1 VERAIHIKYT
11 LSALLGGLGG
21 AFLSMAL
28 GQVDPDSMINWVAS
42 GELLF
47 VMILSGPASIAAP
60 FLGSFLFELLRT
72 YALEIAPLAW
82 QFIIGATLVLLILFA
97 PNGVWSLF
105 ERAFARKKA

>member
-1 VERAIHIKYT
+1 M
-11 LSALLGGLGG
+11 GG
-21 AFLSMAL
+21 AFLALSL

-47 VMILSGPASIAAP
+47 VMILSGTASVAAP
-60 FLGSFLFELLRT
+60 FVGSFLFELLRT

-82 QFIIGATLVLLILFA
+82 QFIIGATLVALIMFA

-105 ERAFARKKA
+105 ERVFSRRPA